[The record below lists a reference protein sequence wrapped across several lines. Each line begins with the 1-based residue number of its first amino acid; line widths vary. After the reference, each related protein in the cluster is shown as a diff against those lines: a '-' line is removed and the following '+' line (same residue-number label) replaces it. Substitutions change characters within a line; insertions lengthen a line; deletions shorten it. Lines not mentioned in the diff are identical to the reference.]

1 VSTAIIAIVVVVVVA
16 AVTVVIISIVA
27 NRRGGGEDGGE
38 RGPAAP
44 TRPRPVILDFHVR
57 GEEAQVYF
65 SVPLQASG
73 ADPVLRDLL
82 VHEAVEVF
90 RERRAG
96 GLPVSG
102 VRQVVAY
109 GRRGEEPVEVGRIEL
124 PPDGELPEIAPP
136 AELVP
141 HASVQG
147 FDPLAHVSEK
157 EFEVMPGVAETT
169 DGSQLKPIGEELR
182 LSEAIDARLRAQGV
196 DPEDMSLHDLTLGLL
211 ASSGYVTTVNR
222 AGFRTPEGPKGDI
235 FVASKAGKDTLVGVL
250 PHRPGEYPELSEN
263 IINQFVVFVAE
274 QRPDRAI
281 LVTDKFG
288 PYLIYDKERRNPN
301 CRFVTRE
308 RLQSLVDSFALGTA
322 G

>member
-1 VSTAIIAIVVVVVVA
+1 MSAAIIGIVIVVIVA
-16 AVTVVIISIVA
+16 AAAVGVISYLA
-27 NRRGGGEDGGE
+27 NRRTTEPTVPEQG
-38 RGPAAP
+38 AVAP
-44 TRPRPVILDFHVR
+44 TRPRPVVLDFHVR

-65 SVPLQASG
+65 SVPLQESG

-82 VHEAVEVF
+82 VHEAVQVF
-90 RERRAG
+90 AERRAH
-96 GLPVSG
+96 GLPLPG

-109 GRRGEEPVEVGRIEL
+109 GRRGEEPIEVGRVEL
-124 PPDGELPEIAPP
+124 PPDGELPVIAPP

-141 HASVQG
+141 HSAVQG
-147 FDPLAHVSEK
+147 FDPLAHVSEQ
-157 EFEVMPGVAETT
+157 EFEVTPGVADVS

-182 LSEAIDARLRAQGV
+182 LSEALDAQLRAQGV
-196 DPEDMSLHDLTLGLL
+196 DPDDMSLHDLTLGLL

-235 FVASKAGKDTLVGVL
+235 FVASKAGRQTLVGVL
-250 PHRPGEYPELSEN
+250 PHRNDEYPELSEN
-263 IINQFVVFVAE
+263 IINQFVVIVAE